1 MTQGDV
7 TSAAFRWSP
16 CIALQGVAILEH
28 YVCGGYRP
36 FGGGGR
42 LAPTNATPRLW
53 AGCWT
58 LFLGL
63 NLAIDRRSLAKGRRN
78 GPADLMFAMWGS
90 GLIGE
95 RDDLVCA
102 PQYCGPR
109 PRCPAFFVSSPKL
122 SGVGQGARIAR
133 GAGHSLT
140 LRSLYVLA
148 WHRPVASGSPS
159 LPAFYQNFHARRRLP
174 VGWLRWGADVRGI
187 RSGAGRAHYA
197 GAGRGDNRRA
207 GAA

>member
-42 LAPTNATPRLW
+42 LAPSNATPRLW

-63 NLAIDRRSLAKGRRN
+63 NLAIDRHSLAKGRRT
-78 GPADLMFAMWGS
+78 
-90 GLIGE
+90 
-95 RDDLVCA
+95 V
-102 PQYCGPR
+102 Q
-109 PRCPAFFVSSPKL
+109 
-122 SGVGQGARIAR
+122 RI
-133 GAGHSLT
+133 
-140 LRSLYVLA
+140 
-148 WHRPVASGSPS
+148 
-159 LPAFYQNFHARRRLP
+159 
-174 VGWLRWGADVRGI
+174 
-187 RSGAGRAHYA
+187 
-197 GAGRGDNRRA
+197 
-207 GAA
+207 